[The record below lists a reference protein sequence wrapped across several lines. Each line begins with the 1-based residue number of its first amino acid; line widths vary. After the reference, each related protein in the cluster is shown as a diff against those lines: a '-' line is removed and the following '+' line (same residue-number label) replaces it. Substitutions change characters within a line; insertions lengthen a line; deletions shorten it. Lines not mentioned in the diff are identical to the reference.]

1 MVAIVPVYASLF
13 AIVYIYLAT
22 RVIGLR
28 RTFQVALGHG
38 GHSKL
43 ERSQR
48 AHGNFAEYVPF
59 ALLLLTFVEMRG
71 TSAVIVHLLCLALLA
86 GRLLHAYNV
95 SREREVIRLRV
106 VAMATTFGVYGI
118 AAAILLFGGF
128 VRAAGGM

>member
-13 AIVYIYLAT
+13 AVVYIYLAT

-28 RTFQVALGHG
+28 RTFRVALGHG

-71 TSAVIVHLLCLALLA
+71 ADPVIVHLLCLAVLA